1 MLNGI
6 FEAKHCVVDGDF
18 VFIFGEMLILGV
30 ACVLA
35 FLSINLAQLFMTKL
49 MILRRNSVRQ
59 RDYKWWMWSEKKRS
73 FRRECR
79 VAPLYLGRGIEG
91 ELISS

>member
-1 MLNGI
+1 MLIGI

-30 ACVLA
+30 VCVLA

-59 RDYKWWMWSEKKRS
+59 RDYKYGDCKVKRNARFGAS
-73 FRRECR
+73 VESRRSNQVGDLR
-79 VAPLYLGRGIEG
+79 VSL
-91 ELISS
+91 